1 MKNYFYKRLIINLFT
16 FNFLQKISKRV
27 SHILHYIH
35 YIHYIYFTLYFCSLY
50 LFCKML
56 YYLRTKKKNCV
67 KMKCIYIY
75 NQLMKFSEEKID
87 RKDSKNPLIPKSSS
101 ISTIH
106 HLYSASKVFDP
117 EQSSPS
123 LIADRN

>member
-1 MKNYFYKRLIINLFT
+1 MKNYFYKRLIVNLFT
-16 FNFLQKISKRV
+16 FNFLQKISKHV

-67 KMKCIYIY
+67 KMKCIYI
-75 NQLMKFSEEKID
+75 
-87 RKDSKNPLIPKSSS
+87 
-101 ISTIH
+101 
-106 HLYSASKVFDP
+106 
-117 EQSSPS
+117 
-123 LIADRN
+123 

>member
-1 MKNYFYKRLIINLFT
+1 MYLIFYIIYIIYIT
-16 FNFLQKISKRV
+16 Y
-27 SHILHYIH
+27 ILHYIFA
-35 YIHYIYFTLYFCSLY
+35 HYIYFVKCYTIYVQ
-50 LFCKML
+50 
-56 YYLRTKKKNCV
+56 RKKIVSKWNV
-67 KMKCIYIY
+67 YIY

>member
-1 MKNYFYKRLIINLFT
+1 MKNYFYKRLIVNLFT
-16 FNFLQKISKRV
+16 FNFLQKFSKHV

-35 YIHYIYFTLYFCSLY
+35 YIHYIYFTLYFCSY

-75 NQLMKFSEEKID
+75 IPINEIFR
-87 RKDSKNPLIPKSSS
+87 RKD
-101 ISTIH
+101 
-106 HLYSASKVFDP
+106 
-117 EQSSPS
+117 
-123 LIADRN
+123 